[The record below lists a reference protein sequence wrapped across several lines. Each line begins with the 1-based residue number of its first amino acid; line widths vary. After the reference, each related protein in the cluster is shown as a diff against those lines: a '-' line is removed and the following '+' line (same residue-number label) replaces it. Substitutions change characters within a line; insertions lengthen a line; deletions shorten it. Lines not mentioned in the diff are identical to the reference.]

1 MLYFTIVKITKTLL
15 TILVL
20 LSTAVH
26 SAEEG
31 IYKVVKGRVALLS
44 YAPLEVIKAHSD
56 KLAGAINT
64 KENTFAFAVESGTFE
79 GFNSDLQREHF
90 NDNYMETT
98 KFPKSVFLGKII
110 EKINYAEVGVHE
122 VRAKGKL
129 TIHGVE
135 QERIIKA
142 KLDVREN
149 KIIVQS
155 TFKVLLK
162 DHNMVIPK
170 IVYQKVAE
178 EIELELTAEL
188 VKK

>member
-1 MLYFTIVKITKTLL
+1 MLYFTIVKTKKIGLTLF
-15 TILVL
+15 ILM
-20 LSTAVH
+20 STLVQ

-31 IYKVVKGRVALLS
+31 IYKVVKGRIALLS

-56 KLAGAINT
+56 KLVGAINT
-64 KENTFAFAVESGTFE
+64 KENTFAFTVENGTFE

-90 NDNYMETT
+90 NDNYLETN
-98 KFPKSVFLGKII
+98 KFPKSIFLGKII

-129 TIHGVE
+129 TVHGVE

-178 EIELELTAEL
+178 EIELELNAEL
-188 VKK
+188 IKK